1 MIRKASNMD
10 NHDREAII
18 ASCDFGKK
26 VACDVGN
33 VRKL

>member
-1 MIRKASNMD
+1 MIGESSNRD
-10 NHDREAII
+10 NHDREVII